1 MANEWVLI
9 ERLSEPIDFTVAD
22 GAGIEKGTLMT
33 LTDPRT
39 AVAVSAS
46 GQIIAGVLARE
57 KISGDGRTRGSLFQ
71 SGIFRVHSSGA
82 TVLGE
87 GFQAG
92 FPLNSVTGYAGGKGR
107 RLGGTALQTL
117 ADNATGHVHLNLG
130 GAAS

>member
-1 MANEWVLI
+1 MAHEWVLI
-9 ERLSEPIDFTVAD
+9 ERLSDPIDFTVAD
-22 GAGIEKGTLMT
+22 TPGIEKGTLMR

-57 KISGDGRTRGSLFQ
+57 KVSGDGRTRVALFQ
-71 SGIFRVHSSGA
+71 NGIFRVFSSGA

-92 FPLNSVTGYAGGKGR
+92 FPLNDVTGYAGGKGR
-107 RLGGTALQTL
+107 RLGGTALETL
-117 ADNATGHVHLNLG
+117 ATNTEGHVHLNLG
-130 GAAS
+130 GAAT